1 MHHEKVLTDLDEK
14 PIHRSIGETLIF
26 DRVKLCDVALRNKRL
41 GCAHSGVNL
50 NFEHVLDQLLIALP
64 QCVKQISEFKS
75 EFKSVILKIHTL
87 DHNVGNLEHDIGMSK
102 LSFDNFGKNNQEES
116 LRFLKTE
123 HDMLMKALKKIKT
136 DIEQLT
142 KTEINYS
149 TI

>member
-1 MHHEKVLTDLDEK
+1 
-14 PIHRSIGETLIF
+14 
-26 DRVKLCDVALRNKRL
+26 
-41 GCAHSGVNL
+41 
-50 NFEHVLDQLLIALP
+50 
-64 QCVKQISEFKS
+64 
-75 EFKSVILKIHTL
+75 
-87 DHNVGNLEHDIGMSK
+87 LEHDLGMSK